1 MPTWVV
7 TITSL
12 GVGSTLVSFA
22 DDPTGFVL
30 DLLRGEVVLAIFN
43 AWSWFLSNVV
53 VRSFDLVELAII
65 DGIAIPIRDA
75 VVPAGSAIYG
85 ALLAL
90 QVFSQASLMELGIAA
105 PFALAASWVVLAL
118 VVATTIQ
125 LVWAFAA
132 TYLPVDSVTEA
143 YALLQESLTVRRGGG
158 ADE

>member
-1 MPTWVV
+1 M
-7 TITSL
+7 SEN
-12 GVGSTLVSFA
+12 GDGGFTLPSVLSDFA
-22 DDPTGFVL
+22 NDPSGFIL
-30 DLLRGEVVLAIFN
+30 DIVREAIVAGIFD

-53 VRSFDLVELAII
+53 VRSFELVELVIV

-90 QVFSQASLMELGIAA
+90 QVFSQSSLMELGIAA
-105 PFALAASWVVLAL
+105 PFALAVSWLVLA
-118 VVATTIQ
+118 VAVATIIQ
-125 LVWAFAA
+125 LVWAFLA

>member
-1 MPTWVV
+1 MTEN
-7 TITSL
+7 
-12 GVGSTLVSFA
+12 GDGGFTLPSVLRDFA
-22 DDPTGFVL
+22 ADPSGFIMDIV
-30 DLLRGEVVLAIFN
+30 REAIVAGIFD
-43 AWSWFLSNVV
+43 AWSWFLANVL
-53 VRSFDLVELAII
+53 VRSFELVELVIV

-90 QVFSQASLMELGIAA
+90 QVFSQSSLMELGIAA
-105 PFALAASWVVLAL
+105 PFALAVSWLVLA
-118 VVATTIQ
+118 VAVATIIQ
-125 LVWAFAA
+125 LVWAFLA